1 MKYHFIHA
9 LVVTQF
15 ESSLTPLD
23 WETLSAQDYPLHALY
38 CEESGALLFHSDNQ
52 KDDCSNMISFLKET
66 FKILNIPAEWE
77 NKIIIMSDDENEY
90 SAQDVLKHFSH

>member
-9 LVVTQF
+9 LVVTPF

-23 WETLSAQDYPLHALY
+23 WEALSAQDYPLHALY
-38 CEESGALLFHSDNQ
+38 CKESGALLFHSDNQ
-52 KDDCSNMISFLKET
+52 KNDCANMISFLKET
-66 FKILNIPAEWE
+66 LKILSIPAEWE